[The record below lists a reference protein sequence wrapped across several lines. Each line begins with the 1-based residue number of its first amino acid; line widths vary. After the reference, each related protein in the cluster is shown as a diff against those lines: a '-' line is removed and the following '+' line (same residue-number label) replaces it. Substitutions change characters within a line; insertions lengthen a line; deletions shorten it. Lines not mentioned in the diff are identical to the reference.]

1 MTRLVFAGAALAAL
15 VSTAAIAQQGGDR
28 PAPQPIARADVA
40 AQVEAQFALADAD
53 HDGAVTQAE
62 ADALRGASRAP
73 RAEGERPRGGGG
85 GFGRMGLRH
94 FVEIDADHD
103 GRLTPAEAQGA
114 ALAMFDRI
122 DSNRDG
128 TVTPDERRAAWQGMA
143 EHRKHHAE

>member
-40 AQVEAQFALADAD
+40 GQVQAQFALADAD
-53 HDGAVTQAE
+53 HDGIVTQAE
-62 ADALRGASRAP
+62 ADALRGAP
-73 RAEGERPRGGGG
+73 RTEGERPRRGG

-94 FVEIDADHD
+94 FAEIDADHD

-114 ALAMFDRI
+114 ALTMFDRI

-128 TVTPDERRAAWQGMA
+128 IVTPDERRAAWQSMA
-143 EHRKHHAE
+143 EHRKHRSE